1 MSDQTTDGP
10 LPEPAPKGRRAAMG
24 FIFVAVVLD
33 MVALGIIIPVLPR
46 LIQSFAGGDAAA
58 AARYIGWFAA
68 AWALMQFFAS
78 PVLGA
83 LSDHFGRRPVLLI
96 SMFGLALDYMAMA
109 LAPNLFWLFLGR
121 LVSGVTAATFA
132 TANAYI
138 ADITPPAERAARFGV
153 LSVAFGIGFILGP
166 ALGGVLGDID
176 PRLPFWAAAGLTLAN
191 ALYGLFVLP
200 ESLPKALRRPF
211 SFKLA
216 NPIGSFAL
224 YRSSSTLLAL
234 GAVVFLYYLAH
245 QVLQSTVVPY
255 VDYRYGWSAK
265 MVGVSM
271 ALVGVG
277 SIVVQ
282 GLVVRP
288 FVARFGERGALLF
301 GLISGGIGFAI
312 YGYAATGALY
322 LSAIPIFAFMG
333 LVGPGFQG
341 LMSRMVSPSEQG
353 RLQGAN
359 MGLMAIASLVGPIL
373 FTEVFA
379 RTLGP
384 WRHWAPLGAPLYLAG
399 GMMAAALVIALGARL
414 QAAVEPR
421 PATG

>member
-1 MSDQTTDGP
+1 MTDQTEGA
-10 LPEPAPKGRRAAMG
+10 PAPKGRSAALS
-24 FIFVAVVLD
+24 FVFVAVMLD
-33 MVALGIIIPVLPR
+33 MIALGVIIPVLPR
-46 LIQSFAGGDAAA
+46 LIQDFTHGDAAA

-78 PVLGA
+78 PILGA
-83 LSDHFGRRPVLLI
+83 LSDRFGRRPVLLI
-96 SMFGLALDYMAMA
+96 SMFGLAIDYVIMAT
-109 LAPNLFWLFLGR
+109 APNLFWLFLGR
-121 LVSGVTAATFA
+121 LISGVTAATFA

-138 ADITPPAERAARFGV
+138 ADITPPRERAARFGI
-153 LSVAFGIGFILGP
+153 LSVAFGIGFIFGP
-166 ALGGVLGDID
+166 AMGGVLGDID
-176 PRLPFWAAAGLTLAN
+176 PRLPFWAAAGLTFAN
-191 ALYGLFVLP
+191 ALYGLLVLP

-216 NPIGSFAL
+216 NPVGSFAL
-224 YRSSSTLLAL
+224 YRSSQAMLAL

-245 QVLQSTVVPY
+245 QVLQSTIVPY
-255 VDYRYGWSAK
+255 VDYRYGWNAK

-288 FVARFGERGALLF
+288 FVARFGERGALLC
-301 GLISGGIGFAI
+301 GLVSGATGFAI
-312 YGYAATGALY
+312 YGYAPNGTLY
-322 LSAIPIFAFMG
+322 LCAIPIFAFMG

-379 RTLGP
+379 RALGP
-384 WRHWAPLGAPLYLAG
+384 WRHWAPLGTPLYLAG
-399 GMMAAALVIALGARL
+399 AMMLAALLIALGARVRN
-414 QAAVEPR
+414 AAEPQ
-421 PATG
+421 PATS

>member
-1 MSDQTTDGP
+1 MTDP
-10 LPEPAPKGRRAAMG
+10 SEAAPEPAGRRRASLGFVFMVVMLDMIAMG
-24 FIFVAVVLD
+24 VV
-33 MVALGIIIPVLPR
+33 IPVLPR
-46 LIQSFAGGDAAA
+46 LIQDFTHGEADT

-83 LSDHFGRRPVLLI
+83 LSDRFGRRPVLLI
-96 SMFGLALDYMAMA
+96 SMFGLSIDYVAMA
-109 LAPNLFWLFLGR
+109 LAPNLAWLFVGR
-121 LVSGVTAATFA
+121 MISGVTAATFA

-138 ADITPPAERAARFGV
+138 ADITPPKERAARFGV

-166 ALGGVLGDID
+166 ALGGLLGDVD
-176 PRLPFWAAAGLTLAN
+176 PRLPFWAAAGLTMAN
-191 ALYGLFVLP
+191 WLYGLLVLP
-200 ESLPKALRRPF
+200 ESLPKELRRKF

-224 YRSSSTLLAL
+224 YRSSPAMLAL
-234 GAVVFLYYLAH
+234 GGVVFLYYLAH

-265 MVGVSM
+265 MVGVSL

-288 FVARFGERGALLF
+288 FVARFGERGALYV
-301 GLISGGIGFAI
+301 GLICGAIGFAM
-312 YGYAATGALY
+312 YGAAPTTVFY

-341 LMSRMVSPSEQG
+341 LMSRLVSPSEQG

-359 MGLMAIASLVGPIL
+359 MGLMAIASLGGPIL

-379 RTLGP
+379 RALGP
-384 WRHWAPLGAPLYLAG
+384 WRHWAPIGSPLYLASA
-399 GMMAAALVIALGARL
+399 MMIAGFLIALGARTRG
-414 QAAVEPR
+414 APEPSTPR
-421 PATG
+421 TSEA

>member
-1 MSDQTTDGP
+1 
-10 LPEPAPKGRRAAMG
+10 
-24 FIFVAVVLD
+24 
-33 MVALGIIIPVLPR
+33 
-46 LIQSFAGGDAAA
+46 
-58 AARYIGWFAA
+58 
-68 AWALMQFFAS
+68 
-78 PVLGA
+78 
-83 LSDHFGRRPVLLI
+83 
-96 SMFGLALDYMAMA
+96 
-109 LAPNLFWLFLGR
+109 
-121 LVSGVTAATFA
+121 
-132 TANAYI
+132 
-138 ADITPPAERAARFGV
+138 
-153 LSVAFGIGFILGP
+153 
-166 ALGGVLGDID
+166 
-176 PRLPFWAAAGLTLAN
+176 
-191 ALYGLFVLP
+191 
-200 ESLPKALRRPF
+200 
-211 SFKLA
+211 
-216 NPIGSFAL
+216 
-224 YRSSSTLLAL
+224 
-234 GAVVFLYYLAH
+234 
-245 QVLQSTVVPY
+245 
-255 VDYRYGWSAK
+255 
-265 MVGVSM
+265 M